1 MSKRT
6 GFVFKRDALAV
17 SIADGLIGEGLQ
29 DYASG
34 LFLAAPR
41 RTGKSTFLREDLI
54 PQCEKRGWLTVYV
67 DLWADREKDP
77 ADLISTAIAA
87 ALVPY
92 EKGIRKLAKSAG
104 IEKLNFLRTLSWDFT
119 QPQLPAGATLT
130 QAVELLHR
138 AAQKMIVLIID
149 EAQHA
154 LTSEAGVNAMFALK
168 AARDALNQG
177 EDRDEGG
184 LRLVFTGSNRD
195 KLAHLV
201 LSKNQ
206 PFFGSSITP
215 FPLLGKDFIKAYT
228 AHLNNHLAQTNQFSA
243 GDIEDAFELVGRR
256 PEMLRT
262 IIGDVALELGEA
274 TNLGELL
281 RNSAEMMRA
290 GAWSEFESAY
300 NALTLPQRAVLEV
313 MADRAHLNEPFAPFS
328 DVTVLAVGKVL
339 EALGSDVVPGTQ
351 TIQAGID
358 ALREKELVWK
368 SNRGAY
374 ALEDKAFAEWLRQR
388 RDAGSL

>member
-290 GAWSEFESAY
+290 GAWSEFEGAY